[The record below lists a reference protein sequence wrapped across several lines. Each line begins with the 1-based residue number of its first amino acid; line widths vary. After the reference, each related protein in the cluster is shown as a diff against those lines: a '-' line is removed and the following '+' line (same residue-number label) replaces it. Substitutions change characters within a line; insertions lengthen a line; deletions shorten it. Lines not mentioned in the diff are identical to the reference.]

1 MLLTCPQCRTR
12 YLVPDGA
19 IGPAGRQVRC
29 ASCRHSWFEGGA
41 AVVAP
46 AEPVAPATTVVS
58 PPESSAVPQEAAPP
72 VADRPPASDQL
83 PFSDHDGAEQPAQ
96 LDGPGEIPIDYAPES
111 GSDTIVAP
119 RRNPARMWTMIT
131 AGIAAIL
138 LLGLG
143 LLWYAGPPEWAARL
157 GLASS
162 QSTSPLLLQV
172 PRKPERRTMA
182 NGNELFAVS
191 GRIINPTDQPL
202 PVPDIVAELRDRS
215 GRKVYVWTIP
225 PPVRRLG
232 PKEIANFDSAEVDVP
247 KGASELN
254 LSFSSQTAPPASGSA
269 TR

>member
-1 MLLTCPQCRTR
+1 M
-12 YLVPDGA
+12 VP
-19 IGPAGRQVRC
+19 
-29 ASCRHSWFEGGA
+29 
-41 AVVAP
+41 
-46 AEPVAPATTVVS
+46 EP
-58 PPESSAVPQEAAPP
+58 
-72 VADRPPASDQL
+72 PPAI
-83 PFSDHDGAEQPAQ
+83 
-96 LDGPGEIPIDYAPES
+96 DGPGERTLEPVTDHQ
-111 GSDTIVAP
+111 SDIGIVP

-131 AGIAAIL
+131 AGIAAVL
-138 LLGLG
+138 LIGLT
-143 LLWYAGPPEWAARL
+143 LLWYLGPPEWAQRF
-157 GLASS
+157 GLASA

-202 PVPDIVAELRDRS
+202 PVPDIVAELRDRN

-254 LSFSSQTAPPASGSA
+254 LSFSNQPAAPANANA